1 MKTYYIFRHGETFA
15 TKKGRGYGMRI
26 FSAPI
31 LPEAGVPLQKMG
43 EYLKSVDTDFQ
54 VSSALLRCRQTA
66 DIITTET
73 GKTFVF
79 DKRLNEYF
87 LETFGHLRKR
97 LQEVLTEIDKNDYK
111 NIVICTHGAC
121 IAMLI
126 SILTAR
132 HEKPTAFNLFRYPP
146 PGVLTIINNNNV
158 QEINF
163 NGGLYGA

>member
-15 TKKGRGYGMRI
+15 TKAGTGYGFRV

-31 LPEAGVPLQKMG
+31 LPEAVAPIRKMG
-43 EYLKSVDTDFQ
+43 EYLKTIETDVH
-54 VSSALLRCRQTA
+54 VSSAVLRCQQTA
-66 DIITTET
+66 EIITKTS
-73 GKTFVF
+73 GKKFSF

-87 LETFGHLRKR
+87 LETVGNLRKR
-97 LQEVLTEIDKNDYK
+97 LQSLLTELDKKNYQ

-132 HEKPTAFNLFRYPP
+132 HEKPTAFNLFRFPP
-146 PGVLTIINNNNV
+146 PGVLTIINANTV

-163 NGGLYGA
+163 NTL